1 MQNVGGDSLS
11 TLQNMQT
18 MDIQYIVQLKEELRF
33 QKPKILK
40 EGMKLSWNFQ
50 RLEEGGSNQKPFHG
64 EGIDIFWNN
73 IL

>member
-18 MDIQYIVQLKEELRF
+18 MDIQYIVQLQEELRF

-40 EGMKLSWNFQ
+40 EGMKQSWNFQ
-50 RLEEGGSNQKPFHG
+50 RLGEGGSNQKPFRG